1 MIKVNVTQIE
11 NGLLSKLQEK
21 TSSWAKLKRLT
32 ATVLVVSK
40 ICLKRHGK
48 ISSPNPPTAFGCA
61 NMSMLATLAF
71 PIGA

>member
-21 TSSWAKLKRLT
+21 TSSWAKLKRLMAT
-32 ATVLVVSK
+32 ALVNSK
-40 ICLKRHGK
+40 IWLKRHDK
-48 ISSPNPPTAFGCA
+48 ISSPDPPPTFGHA
-61 NMSMLATLAF
+61 NARMLATLSF